1 MGKLFDVEIHIDDA
15 KEILARQG
23 LEEGGAVQKFFTNEL
38 ARLSDPYVPADDAM
52 VLKNSVSLTTDGD
65 GIIYNTPY
73 AKYHWY
79 GKLMVDSVTGS
90 SYGRAGEQ
98 KILTDI
104 DMQYKGAPKRGP
116 YWVQRAYIDN
126 KDELLRE
133 LENKAN
139 GVTT

>member
-23 LEEGGAVQKFFTNEL
+23 LGEGGAVQKFFTNEL
-38 ARLSDPYVPADDAM
+38 ARLADPYVPGDDAM
-52 VLKNSVSLTTDGD
+52 VMKNSASLTTDGD

-79 GKLMVDSVTGS
+79 GKLMVDPVTKS
-90 SYGRAGEQ
+90 SYARAGVQ
-98 KILTDI
+98 KELTDT

-126 KDELLRE
+126 KDELLKE
-133 LENKAN
+133 TENRVK
-139 GVTT
+139 GETT